1 MQQRSLY
8 DFPQLLDL
16 LLASTHITVR
26 HIGLILDLHHS
37 DSGIDLR
44 GQGNMNLIFVTVHT
58 DSHALLDI
66 GGRNGLGQLHHELGK
81 LLNIDDVL
89 GIVRVS
95 IDDLCATRHLQ
106 RLFVLQRLL
115 VGGQIPESR
124 SGQTSVTLLDPCQFV
139 YLLDCLL
146 NVLLDGLDRLVVLAL
161 TLEGG

>member
-1 MQQRSLY
+1 
-8 DFPQLLDL
+8 
-16 LLASTHITVR
+16 
-26 HIGLILDLHHS
+26 
-37 DSGIDLR
+37 
-44 GQGNMNLIFVTVHT
+44 MNLIFVTVHT

-66 GGRNGLGQLHHELGK
+66 GGRNGLGQLHHELSK

-139 YLLDCLL
+139 DLLDCLL

-161 TLEGG
+161 TLDGG